1 MYIDLNA
8 ELWCKCK
15 HFIATQQSMNIHSFH
30 YKRRECL
37 LYIYIWEIRAPSCS
51 IQLKEVEVYGESKQM
66 REPEGEEAYIV
77 SKRPSHFVRF
87 VSARAAHN
95 CIVLNINI
103 SFIYLMCIVLGFAS
117 SPKKKKNA
125 INLCNFVARS
135 KIHLNKIWPSFCVRD
150 FEEARRVTMDEILHV
165 EYMPEKLYAIVHT
178 HQSLATLFQTAWE
191 MR

>member
-1 MYIDLNA
+1 MQTLYRHT
-8 ELWCKCK
+8 EYE
-15 HFIATQQSMNIHSFH
+15 HIHSFH

-37 LYIYIWEIRAPSCS
+37 LYIWEIRAPSCS

-117 SPKKKKNA
+117 SPKKKKMPSICVTLLLA
-125 INLCNFVARS
+125 PKF
-135 KIHLNKIWPSFCVRD
+135 IWIKYDLPSACVILRKR
-150 FEEARRVTMDEILHV
+150 EEWRWTRYCT
-165 EYMPEKLYAIVHT
+165 
-178 HQSLATLFQTAWE
+178 
-191 MR
+191 